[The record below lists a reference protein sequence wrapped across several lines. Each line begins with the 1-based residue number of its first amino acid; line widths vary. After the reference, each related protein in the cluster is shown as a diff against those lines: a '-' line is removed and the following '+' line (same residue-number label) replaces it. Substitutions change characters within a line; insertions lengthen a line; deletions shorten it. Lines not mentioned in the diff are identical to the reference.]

1 MSIYVVGHKSPDTDS
16 ICSAI
21 GMAYYEKAMGFDAV
35 PARAGEINKETK
47 YALDYFK
54 VDVPE
59 LISDAKE
66 VILVDHN
73 EPAQAFDGIENAKI
87 LAVIDHHRL
96 GGLCTPDPI
105 YINVR
110 PVGCTATI
118 VADMC
123 WRHEVEIPAEIAG
136 LLLSAILSDTVLF
149 KSPTCTEK
157 DKKAA
162 ETLAAIAGVELKEY
176 GMALLKAGAGIDGM
190 TPAQVADTD
199 LKKFEFGSTKAIVSQ
214 ISVMDPEEVL
224 AIKADLLEAMK
235 ANAAAKEVSLALLM
249 VTDIL
254 NESTH
259 LLVAGEPADLVEKAF
274 EKKVEDNCVF
284 LPGVMSRKKQIVP
297 QMTNAAK

>member
-1 MSIYVVGHKSPDTDS
+1 M
-16 ICSAI
+16 
-21 GMAYYEKAMGFDAV
+21 
-35 PARAGEINKETK
+35 
-47 YALDYFK
+47 
-54 VDVPE
+54 
-59 LISDAKE
+59 
-66 VILVDHN
+66 LVSLN
-73 EPAQAFDGIENAKI
+73 APAQAIDRIENAKN
-87 LAVIDHHRL
+87 LALIEHHRL

-110 PVGCTATI
+110 TVGCTATI

-123 WRHEVEIPAEIAG
+123 WRHEVEIPAQIAG
-136 LLLSAILSDTVLF
+136 PLLSAILSDTVLF

>member
-87 LAVIDHHRL
+87 LALIDHHRL

-118 VADMC
+118 VA
-123 WRHEVEIPAEIAG
+123 VEEC
-136 LLLSAILSDTVLF
+136 S
-149 KSPTCTEK
+149 
-157 DKKAA
+157 
-162 ETLAAIAGVELKEY
+162 
-176 GMALLKAGAGIDGM
+176 
-190 TPAQVADTD
+190 
-199 LKKFEFGSTKAIVSQ
+199 
-214 ISVMDPEEVL
+214 
-224 AIKADLLEAMK
+224 
-235 ANAAAKEVSLALLM
+235 
-249 VTDIL
+249 
-254 NESTH
+254 
-259 LLVAGEPADLVEKAF
+259 
-274 EKKVEDNCVF
+274 
-284 LPGVMSRKKQIVP
+284 
-297 QMTNAAK
+297 